1 MSEESPITNLFD
13 FIDYLQTQNPVL
25 GTANH
30 NRAFIYDTI
39 GSGFGAVTDPLD
51 LQVAYESV
59 GIHVPESAFKAIS
72 DLRMETDAPGNVI
85 QIFAANSVIP
95 TFDLSVQSG
104 KDFKTDFSA
113 YYTVNFYD
121 PDIDEYLSKEYFL
134 RYDDVFTPAELA
146 QAALNDFETKYSVRV
161 INLALNRVYRTFG
174 N

>member
-1 MSEESPITNLFD
+1 MKPDGPITNLFD
-13 FIDYLQTQNPVL
+13 FIDYLVKENPIS
-25 GTANH
+25 GSANH

-39 GSGFGAVTDPLD
+39 GYGYGAVTDPLD

-59 GIHVPESAFKAIS
+59 GIHVPESAFSAIAN
-72 DLRMETDAPGNVI
+72 LRMETDAPGNVI
-85 QIFAANSVIP
+85 QVFAPNSLIP

-146 QAALNDFETKYSVRV
+146 RAASNDFETKYSVRV
-161 INLALNRVYRTFG
+161 INVALNRVYRTFG